1 MLPDILHPTQ
11 INRAKLL
18 IEEIIHRLDLDLQES
33 VILTEMGSSYYV
45 YTPMIAAL
53 AGAKRVYTM
62 INDSRFGTIQ
72 HIRNIGEILADKW
85 NVLDKLEVVTTLS
98 KDAISDADIVTN
110 LGFLRPI
117 DKDFISTLKYG
128 AVIPYMR
135 EAWEYR
141 HEDVDIKFCQERN
154 IPVMGTNENY
164 GSLDIF
170 SQCGPLAAKM
180 IFEAGLELK
189 DNNIIVASQDKFG
202 DVISSYL
209 RTCKANVT
217 QLRERNQSVYLET
230 ERLDALVIANFD
242 SNQLIVGA
250 GGWIEP
256 EKLVKHHPECSVIH
270 FIGNVDKDSL
280 TKHGIRCIPESNIG
294 AKRMAQTLSS
304 LGPKPVIDLHAAGLK
319 VGELMW
325 NLAKSGFDS
334 QQIVRTLGYTGG
346 LCQPINY

>member
-1 MLPDILHPTQ
+1 MPTDILHPTQ

-53 AGAKRVYTM
+53 AGAKRVYT
-62 INDSRFGTIQ
+62 IVKDSRFGTIQ
-72 HIRNIGEILADKW
+72 HIRNIGDVLADKW
-85 NVLDKLEVVTTLS
+85 NVHDKLEVVTTLS

-117 DKDFISTLKYG
+117 DKDFISSLKYG

-141 HEDVDIKFCQERN
+141 PEDVDIKFCRERN

-189 DNNIIVASQDKFG
+189 DNNITVASQDKFG

-217 QLRERNQSVYLET
+217 QVREGNQSVYLEA
-230 ERLDALVIANFD
+230 ERLDALIIANFE
-242 SNQLIVGA
+242 SNQLIVGS

-256 EKLVKHHPECSVIH
+256 EKLAKQHPECSVIQ
-270 FIGNVDKDSL
+270 FIGNVDTASL
-280 TKHGIRCIPESNIG
+280 SNYGIRCIPKKNIG
-294 AKRMAQTLSS
+294 AKRMAQTLAS
-304 LGPKPVIDLHAAGLK
+304 LGPKPVIELHAAGLK
-319 VGELMW
+319 AGELMW

-334 QQIVRTLGYTGG
+334 QQIEQTLGIPGG
-346 LCQPINY
+346 LCQPIDY